1 MPKSNFAT
9 AVKVVELLPAAAD
22 AAGRSSDIISLKN
35 ATFATI
41 LVLLTQG
48 NAAPVTLT
56 LMQAQDVAGTG
67 AKPFDKPIPI
77 WANLDTA
84 ASDTL
89 VRQPDG
95 VSYASGAAVK
105 NKQVVFH
112 IDPAQLDVNGGYKT
126 VFVTTSASNAANLN
140 SILAMLE
147 GHRYQAATL
156 PSAIID

>member
-9 AVKVVELLPAAAD
+9 AVKVVELLPPAAD

-41 LVLLTQG
+41 VVSLAQG
-48 NAAPVTLT
+48 NAAPVTLS

-67 AKPFDKPIPI
+67 AKAFDKAVPI

-84 ASDTL
+84 AGDTL
-89 VRQPDG
+89 VRQTDG
-95 VSYASGAAVK
+95 VSFATGAAVK
-105 NKQVVFH
+105 NKQVLFH
-112 IDPAQLDVNGGYKT
+112 VDPALLDVNNGFKT
-126 VFVTTSASNAANLN
+126 MFVTTSASNAANVTGV
-140 SILAMLE
+140 LALLE
-147 GHRYQAATL
+147 GHRYESGTL

>member
-41 LVLLTQG
+41 LVSLTQG

-56 LMQAQDVAGTG
+56 LMQAQDVSGTG

-89 VRQPDG
+89 VRQPDA

-126 VFVTTSASNAANLN
+126 VFVTTSASNAANLT
-140 SILAMLE
+140 SILGMLE

>member
-35 ATFATI
+35 ATYATL
-41 LVLLTQG
+41 LVSLSQG

-67 AKPFDKPIPI
+67 AKTFDKPVPI
-77 WANLDTA
+77 WANLDTT

-89 VRQPDG
+89 VRQADG
-95 VSYASGAAVK
+95 VSFASGAAVK

-112 IDPAQLDVNGGYKT
+112 IDPAQLDENNGYRT
-126 VFVTTSASNAANLN
+126 IFVTTSASNAANLN
-140 SILAMLE
+140 SILALLE
-147 GHRYQAATL
+147 GHRYQSGTL